1 MDDVER
7 SWMTITGLDDTNTTS
22 VTTTSDHAQV
32 TSIEFDVFGDG
43 TSFDI
48 KDNGIVDL
56 DVWVW
61 VSDGTGIVGYDEWDT
76 LLSNTLL
83 GDLAKLVSGFFSG
96 DSVDSE
102 STFDVIDESEG
113 FVGLLECD
121 DIHETGWEG
130 GITSDFAVD
139 LDQILL
145 KNFLDF
151 VTSQCIMKTITQ
163 KDDQWEAFTLLVWTL
178 GWFWSKNTGQFVQH
192 PVGWGIET
200 LQMFLLTTGHF
211 YFVV

>member
-1 MDDVER
+1 MDN
-7 SWMTITGLDDTNTTS
+7 TNATS

-76 LLSNTLL
+76 LKCNVMNILEFSKNSVKNIYLLSNTLL

-139 LDQILL
+139 LDQIVISGL
-145 KNFLDF
+145 KHPQTNQHL
-151 VTSQCIMKTITQ
+151 
-163 KDDQWEAFTLLVWTL
+163 
-178 GWFWSKNTGQFVQH
+178 SKIVYLSNPNG
-192 PVGWGIET
+192 
-200 LQMFLLTTGHF
+200 
-211 YFVV
+211 

>member
-1 MDDVER
+1 
-7 SWMTITGLDDTNTTS
+7 LDDTNTTS

-32 TSIEFDVFGDG
+32 TSIEFYVFGDG

-61 VSDGTGIVGYDEWDT
+61 VSDGTGIVGNDEWNT
-76 LLSNTLL
+76 LLGNTLL
-83 GDLAKLVSGFFSG
+83 GDLAELVSSFFSG

-102 STFDVIDESEG
+102 STFDVIDKSEG

-139 LDQILL
+139 LDQIVISGL
-145 KNFLDF
+145 KHPQTNQHL
-151 VTSQCIMKTITQ
+151 
-163 KDDQWEAFTLLVWTL
+163 
-178 GWFWSKNTGQFVQH
+178 SKIISLESYIDYIF
-192 PVGWGIET
+192 
-200 LQMFLLTTGHF
+200 
-211 YFVV
+211 

>member
-1 MDDVER
+1 
-7 SWMTITGLDDTNTTS
+7 LDDTNTTS

-32 TSIEFDVFGDG
+32 TSIEFYVFGDG

-61 VSDGTGIVGYDEWDT
+61 VSDGTSIVGNDEWNT
-76 LLSNTLL
+76 LLGNTLL
-83 GDLAKLVSGFFSG
+83 GDLAELVSSFFSG

-102 STFDVIDESEG
+102 STFDVIDKSEG

-139 LDQILL
+139 LDQIVISGL
-145 KNFLDF
+145 KHPQTNQHL
-151 VTSQCIMKTITQ
+151 
-163 KDDQWEAFTLLVWTL
+163 
-178 GWFWSKNTGQFVQH
+178 SKIISLESYIDYIF
-192 PVGWGIET
+192 
-200 LQMFLLTTGHF
+200 
-211 YFVV
+211 